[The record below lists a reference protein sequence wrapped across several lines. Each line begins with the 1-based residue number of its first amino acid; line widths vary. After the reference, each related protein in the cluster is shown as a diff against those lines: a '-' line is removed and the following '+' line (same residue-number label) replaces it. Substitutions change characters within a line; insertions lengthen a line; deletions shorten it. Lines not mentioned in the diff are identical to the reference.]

1 MARTQR
7 ATPEIPSASLADI
20 AFMLLIFFL
29 VATTMDVDTGLAR
42 MLPPPVPEDQPKQ
55 ENEIKDRNVLVV
67 LVNKN
72 NQILCDGK
80 WLTVSQLREETKEF
94 ISNPRNDEN
103 LPEFNEVDI
112 DLFGTIPVS
121 KGVISLQNDRGTA
134 YKTYIEVQNEL
145 VGAYNE
151 LRDELSM
158 SKFRKK
164 FDDLSEEQSEAVK
177 KAIPQRISE
186 AEPKNVGGK
195 Q

>member
-1 MARTQR
+1 MARSKR
-7 ATPEIPSASLADI
+7 ATPEIPSSSLADI

-42 MLPPPVPEDQPKQ
+42 MLPPPVPPDQQNDTPP
-55 ENEIKDRNVLVV
+55 IKERNVLVV

-80 WLTVSQLREETKEF
+80 WLSVSQLREEAKDF
-94 ISNPRNDEN
+94 IANPRNDAE
-103 LPEFNEVDI
+103 LPEFNDVDI
-112 DLFGTIPVS
+112 DLIGTIPVS

-151 LRDELSM
+151 LREEFAM
-158 SKFRKK
+158 RNFGRK
-164 FDDLSEEQSEAVK
+164 FDDLSESQSEAVK

-195 Q
+195 

>member
-1 MARTQR
+1 
-7 ATPEIPSASLADI
+7 
-20 AFMLLIFFL
+20 MLLIFFL

-94 ISNPRNDEN
+94 ISNPRNNEE
-103 LPEFNEVDI
+103 LPEFNELDI
-112 DLFGTIPVS
+112 DLIGTYSVS

-195 Q
+195 